1 MKIRR
6 IIIIIPLI
14 ILALALAGGFTWLW
28 RFFVL
33 SVIIL
38 ALSYVWSRMSVRA
51 IEGWMKKPADNCQV
65 GESLEFEFKISNRS
79 RVPSPLIEIREDTD
93 LPGYSN
99 IVALNLAANDSHSW
113 RTQASCRR
121 RGKYVVGGLFVKV
134 SDPLGLFPVEKHVGE
149 RHEVIVFPQTL
160 ELPFFQALPR
170 QEPGQSPRRWM
181 ASEAGPSAARV
192 RDYTSGDS
200 LRHIHWHT
208 TAHTGRLMVREFEPD
223 RSSYAFKNIWIV
235 PDMHRIARV
244 GEGDATTEEYA
255 ITIAASLA
263 KKYISSGKQVGLLAA
278 GDRSYLSPP
287 DVGNEHLHRILHSLA
302 VMKAEGEIPMDTL
315 LTSQADRFEAGSAII
330 VIMPPISREVVEPLR
345 RAMNHGVIVTVIL
358 LDPISFGGETSTE
371 SMARNLTSSGL
382 HVYVIRRGAEISRS
396 LDSRLFYARV

>member
-6 IIIIIPLI
+6 VIIIVPLI
-14 ILALALAGGFTWLW
+14 VLVLALAGGFTWLW

-33 SVIIL
+33 SAIVL
-38 ALSYVWSRMSVRA
+38 ALSYVWSRVSARA
-51 IEGWMKKPADNCQV
+51 IDGRVKKPSDSCQV
-65 GESLEFEFKISNRS
+65 GESLAMEFTVSNRS
-79 RVPSPLIEIREDTD
+79 RVPSPLIEAREDTD
-93 LPGYSN
+93 LPGYRN
-99 IVALNLAANDSHSW
+99 TVAFNLAAHDSHTW
-113 RTQASCRR
+113 HTLADCRR
-121 RGKYVVGGLFVKV
+121 RGRYAVGGLSIRV
-134 SDPLGLFPVEKHVGE
+134 SDPLGLFPVEKHLGE
-149 RHEVIVFPQTL
+149 YHEVTVFPRTL

-223 RSSYAFKNIWIV
+223 RSSYSFKNIWIV
-235 PDMHRIARV
+235 PDMHRASKL

-263 KKYISSGKQVGLLAA
+263 KKYISSGKQVGLLSA
-278 GDRSYLSPP
+278 GDRSYLSLPE
-287 DVGNEHLHRILHSLA
+287 VGDGHLRQILLSLA
-302 VMKAEGEIPMDTL
+302 LMKAEGEIPMDTL
-315 LTSQADRFEAGSAII
+315 LASQADRFEAGSAVV
-330 VIMPPISREVVEPLR
+330 VIMPPVSREVAEPLR
-345 RAMNHGVIVTVIL
+345 RAMNYGVIVTVIL

-371 SMARNLTSSGL
+371 SLARSLISSGL
-382 HVYVIRRGAEISRS
+382 HVYVMRRGAEISRA
-396 LDSRLFYARV
+396 LDSRLHYARV